1 VDLTP
6 GEKAVLG
13 QIRVLYATAGARD
26 QQVKALLMQ
35 WPPTHYEAYQ
45 RAYGNLVAK
54 QLIQDAGAQSFR
66 ITDAGLKAIGVAAPR
81 PRVQLTAVDK
91 PQAVPQVAAQ
101 PQAKAIKRSG
111 VRGAFSRLMT
121 GLLRQRI

>member
-1 VDLTP
+1 MDLTP

-13 QIRVLYATAGARD
+13 QIRVLYSTAGGRD

-54 QLIQDAGAQSFR
+54 QLIQDADAQSFR
-66 ITDAGLKAIGVAAPR
+66 ITDAGLKAIGVSAPR
-81 PRVQLTAVDK
+81 PRVQLTVVEK
-91 PQAVPQVAAQ
+91 PQAMPQVAAQ
-101 PQAKAIKRSG
+101 PPAKAMKRSG
-111 VRGAFSRLMT
+111 VRGAFSRLVT
-121 GLLRQRI
+121 GLLRQRT